1 MLGRGSAMASQGLIR
16 SNQGSFNSA
25 YRLADVLIVLLCLV
39 LALSSITLYDP
50 FEYMTV
56 GLVAS
61 IIYLLFGESLQLYRS
76 WRGSSLFRMLSLTTT
91 AWVLACVVILTIS
104 FFAKLS
110 EEYSRLVI
118 GIWMI
123 TSLIALNL
131 WRMLLREIMRT
142 ARQRGYNTRRVAI
155 VGINDAAMEMRRQL
169 MSNKELGY
177 QFSGFYDDRS
187 CDRVLEQFPDATLE
201 GSIAELLELTRKGKL
216 QTIFIALPLKAQK
229 RINEILQKC
238 GDTTANVHLI
248 PDFFTY
254 NLLNARLYEI
264 GDMQTLSV
272 YDSPMLGNNDVLK
285 RLFDILFSGAV
296 LIVIALPMMVIAVA
310 IKATSR
316 GPVIFKQNRYG
327 LDGRQII
334 VWKFRS
340 MTTMDNGD
348 KVVQATKGDSRIT
361 PLGAILRST
370 SLDELPQFVN
380 VLQGRMSVVGPRP
393 HAVAHN
399 EEYRK
404 LIPYYM
410 LRHKVKPGITG
421 WAQINGFRGETST
434 LDKMEGRV
442 EHDLEYIRNWSLWMD
457 IKIVFLTFFKGFTGN
472 NVH

>member
-1 MLGRGSAMASQGLIR
+1 M
-16 SNQGSFNSA
+16 
-25 YRLADVLIVLLCLV
+25 
-39 LALSSITLYDP
+39 
-50 FEYMTV
+50 
-56 GLVAS
+56 
-61 IIYLLFGESLQLYRS
+61 
-76 WRGSSLFRMLSLTTT
+76 
-91 AWVLACVVILTIS
+91 
-104 FFAKLS
+104 
-110 EEYSRLVI
+110 
-118 GIWMI
+118 
-123 TSLIALNL
+123 
-131 WRMLLREIMRT
+131 
-142 ARQRGYNTRRVAI
+142 
-155 VGINDAAMEMRRQL
+155 
-169 MSNKELGY
+169 
-177 QFSGFYDDRS
+177 
-187 CDRVLEQFPDATLE
+187 
-201 GSIAELLELTRKGKL
+201 TRKGKF

-272 YDSPMLGNNDVLK
+272 YDSPMFGNNDVLK
-285 RLFDILFSGAV
+285 RLFDILFSSAV
-296 LIVIALPMMVIAVA
+296 LSVIALPMLVIATA
-310 IKATSR
+310 IKATSK
-316 GPVIFKQNRYG
+316 GPVIFKQKRYG
-327 LDGRQII
+327 LDGREIE

-457 IKIVFLTFFKGFTGN
+457 VKIVFLTFFKGFIGN